1 MKPHIVTEDMRL
13 RARDGQELEGKLY
26 LPRDGVVSRL
36 VVQVNGSGPQ
46 TCNTFRDRGDGTTYS
61 FCGFFGEELAG
72 RGLGFFC
79 YSTRGCTD
87 GDQGPLYCRV
97 DRAVYRSYTPQTCVA
112 DLEDWTALLQAH
124 PRCVGAEL
132 LLLGWSEGTM
142 IAPAVAA
149 GGAVPLAG
157 LLLAGYAN
165 GTMEEALDWQ
175 QRGLGLYTMLCQ
187 YFDADGD
194 GSISR
199 EEFETGPGAVREAL
213 EATFSGLDLDG
224 DGRITPADLEAVYAG
239 SRAEIFR
246 AIEAGDDEW
255 LWEHYPVPLTTNWF
269 RGHRRFPP
277 TGRPCPVWTCP
288 SISSRGGGTP
298 TPLRRTPWPSRRP
311 SGGWGRTTS
320 PSTSTLT
327 QDTPWALSSIWPPGN
342 CPPPSPISLSCAR
355 GWDDRTG
362 AGERASP
369 APAFFRT
376 PGPGGGARG

>member
-124 PRCVGAEL
+124 PRCAGAEL

-224 DGRITPADLEAVYAG
+224 DGRITPADLEAAYAG

-277 TGRPCPVWTCP
+277 NRETLPRLDLPIHILQGRWDANTPAEDALAIQETFRRLGKDNLAVHIYPDAGHALGFEQYLATGELPPALTDLFELCQGV
-288 SISSRGGGTP
+288 
-298 TPLRRTPWPSRRP
+298 
-311 SGGWGRTTS
+311 GR
-320 PSTSTLT
+320 
-327 QDTPWALSSIWPPGN
+327 
-342 CPPPSPISLSCAR
+342 
-355 GWDDRTG
+355 
-362 AGERASP
+362 
-369 APAFFRT
+369 
-376 PGPGGGARG
+376 

>member
-124 PRCVGAEL
+124 PRCAGAEL

-213 EATFSGLDLDG
+213 EATFSGLDL
-224 DGRITPADLEAVYAG
+224 
-239 SRAEIFR
+239 
-246 AIEAGDDEW
+246 
-255 LWEHYPVPLTTNWF
+255 
-269 RGHRRFPP
+269 
-277 TGRPCPVWTCP
+277 
-288 SISSRGGGTP
+288 
-298 TPLRRTPWPSRRP
+298 
-311 SGGWGRTTS
+311 
-320 PSTSTLT
+320 
-327 QDTPWALSSIWPPGN
+327 
-342 CPPPSPISLSCAR
+342 SLIHI
-355 GWDDRTG
+355 
-362 AGERASP
+362 
-369 APAFFRT
+369 
-376 PGPGGGARG
+376 

>member
-124 PRCVGAEL
+124 PRCAGAEL

-165 GTMEEALDWQ
+165 GTME
-175 QRGLGLYTMLCQ
+175 
-187 YFDADGD
+187 
-194 GSISR
+194 
-199 EEFETGPGAVREAL
+199 EAL

-277 TGRPCPVWTCP
+277 NRETLPRLDLPIHILQGRWDANTPAEDALAIQETFRRLGKDNLAVHIYPDAGHALGFEQYLATGELPPALTDLFELCQ
-288 SISSRGGGTP
+288 G
-298 TPLRRTPWPSRRP
+298 L
-311 SGGWGRTTS
+311 GR
-320 PSTSTLT
+320 
-327 QDTPWALSSIWPPGN
+327 
-342 CPPPSPISLSCAR
+342 
-355 GWDDRTG
+355 
-362 AGERASP
+362 
-369 APAFFRT
+369 
-376 PGPGGGARG
+376 

>member
-124 PRCVGAEL
+124 PRCAGAEL

-246 AIEAGDDEW
+246 ATRRGRRMALGT
-255 LWEHYPVPLTTNWF
+255 LPSPLTTNCF
-269 RGHRRFPP
+269 GATGGFPQP
-277 TGRPCPVWTCP
+277 GDLPRLDLPIHTSGRWDANTPAGGRPGHPGDLP
-288 SISSRGGGTP
+288 EAGEGQP
-298 TPLRRTPWPSRRP
+298 RRP
-311 SGGWGRTTS
+311 HL
-320 PSTSTLT
+320 P
-327 QDTPWALSSIWPPGN
+327 
-342 CPPPSPISLSCAR
+342 
-355 GWDDRTG
+355 
-362 AGERASP
+362 
-369 APAFFRT
+369 
-376 PGPGGGARG
+376 

>member
-13 RARDGQELEGKLY
+13 RARDGQELEGKH
-26 LPRDGVVSRL
+26 LPRDGVVSPAGGPGQRL
-36 VVQVNGSGPQ
+36 RPPDLQHLPGPGRRDHVQLLRLLWGGACRP
-46 TCNTFRDRGDGTTYS
+46 GT
-61 FCGFFGEELAG
+61 
-72 RGLGFFC
+72 GL
-79 YSTRGCTD
+79 
-87 GDQGPLYCRV
+87 
-97 DRAVYRSYTPQTCVA
+97 
-112 DLEDWTALLQAH
+112 LLCCA
-124 PRCVGAEL
+124 GAEL

-269 RGHRRFPP
+269 RGPP
-277 TGRPCPVWTCP
+277 EVSTGRPCPVWTCP
-288 SISSRGGGTP
+288 SISSRGGGDANTP
-298 TPLRRTPWPSRRP
+298 AEDALAIQETFRRLGKDNLAVHIYPDA
-311 SGGWGRTTS
+311 GH
-320 PSTSTLT
+320 
-327 QDTPWALSSIWPPGN
+327 ALGFEQYLATGN
-342 CPPPSPISLSCAR
+342 CPPRPHRSL
-355 GWDDRTG
+355 
-362 AGERASP
+362 
-369 APAFFRT
+369 
-376 PGPGGGARG
+376 

>member
-61 FCGFFGEELAG
+61 FCGFFGGGA
-72 RGLGFFC
+72 
-79 YSTRGCTD
+79 
-87 GDQGPLYCRV
+87 CRPG
-97 DRAVYRSYTPQTCVA
+97 T
-112 DLEDWTALLQAH
+112 
-124 PRCVGAEL
+124 GL
-132 LLLGWSEGTM
+132 LLLQHPRVHRWGIRVHSTAEWTGRSTAPTPLRPVWPTWRTGPPSFRPTPLCWGGAPAAGGWSEGTM

-149 GGAVPLAG
+149 GERYPWPDCCWRATPTGPWR
-157 LLLAGYAN
+157 
-165 GTMEEALDWQ
+165 EALDWQ

-298 TPLRRTPWPSRRP
+298 TPLRRTPLAIQETFRRLGKDNLAVHIYP
-311 SGGWGRTTS
+311 DAGHALGFEQYLATRRT
-320 PSTSTLT
+320 
-327 QDTPWALSSIWPPGN
+327 
-342 CPPPSPISLSCAR
+342 
-355 GWDDRTG
+355 
-362 AGERASP
+362 
-369 APAFFRT
+369 APALTDLFELCQGLGR
-376 PGPGGGARG
+376 

>member
-1 MKPHIVTEDMRL
+1 
-13 RARDGQELEGKLY
+13 
-26 LPRDGVVSRL
+26 
-36 VVQVNGSGPQ
+36 
-46 TCNTFRDRGDGTTYS
+46 
-61 FCGFFGEELAG
+61 
-72 RGLGFFC
+72 
-79 YSTRGCTD
+79 
-87 GDQGPLYCRV
+87 
-97 DRAVYRSYTPQTCVA
+97 
-112 DLEDWTALLQAH
+112 
-124 PRCVGAEL
+124 
-132 LLLGWSEGTM
+132 M

-277 TGRPCPVWTCP
+277 NRETLPRLDLPIHILQGRWDANTPAEDALAIQETFRRLGKDNLAVHIYPDAGHALDFEQYLATGELPPALTDLFELCQ
-288 SISSRGGGTP
+288 G
-298 TPLRRTPWPSRRP
+298 L
-311 SGGWGRTTS
+311 GR
-320 PSTSTLT
+320 
-327 QDTPWALSSIWPPGN
+327 
-342 CPPPSPISLSCAR
+342 
-355 GWDDRTG
+355 
-362 AGERASP
+362 
-369 APAFFRT
+369 
-376 PGPGGGARG
+376 